1 MEWLRQKNPP
11 LSERPFHLSCV
22 ILTMLLLLTG
32 CFMTLEQR
40 WEAFDAERRQEIG
53 VKTKDYYLTEWGKPA
68 KRVTSQ
74 EGEDI
79 WTWEFSGYGGA
90 QGWRKTLVFA
100 QDGRLKDFHR
110 DYWPK
115 E

>member
-53 VKTKDYYLTEWGKPA
+53 VKTKD
-68 KRVTSQ
+68 
-74 EGEDI
+74 
-79 WTWEFSGYGGA
+79 
-90 QGWRKTLVFA
+90 
-100 QDGRLKDFHR
+100 
-110 DYWPK
+110 
-115 E
+115 